1 MDTVDDDIDVASDEG
16 EPLDALD
23 WFLPFEPEE
32 Y

>member
-23 WFLPFEPEE
+23 WMTPYEPE
-32 Y
+32 